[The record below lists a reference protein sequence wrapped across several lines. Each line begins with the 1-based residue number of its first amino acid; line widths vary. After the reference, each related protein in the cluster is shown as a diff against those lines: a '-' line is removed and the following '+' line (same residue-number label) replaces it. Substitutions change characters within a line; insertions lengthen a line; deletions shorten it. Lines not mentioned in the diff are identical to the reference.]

1 MKVNFKEAKK
11 LREILVQAVYQF
23 LFNNQNTSEIYD
35 QFAKEH
41 QNKKINLEILN
52 SKLKSIE
59 LNSHK
64 INQAI
69 DKTDF
74 DISKIDLIDKA
85 ILYVAFE
92 EIIFGELDHPVVI
105 DEAIRLSKKFSN
117 PDSFKFLNA
126 IIDKYIKRDFE
137 V

>member
-1 MKVNFKEAKK
+1 MKINFKAAKK

-23 LFNNQNTSEIYD
+23 LFNNQDTSEIYA
-35 QFAKEH
+35 QFVKEH
-41 QNKKINLEILN
+41 QNKKINFEILN
-52 SKLKSIE
+52 SKLRSIE
-59 LNSHK
+59 LNSEK

-126 IIDKYIKRDFE
+126 IIDKYIKL
-137 V
+137 

>member
-1 MKVNFKEAKK
+1 LKINFKAAKK

-23 LFNNQNTSEIYD
+23 LFNNQDTSEIYD
-35 QFAKEH
+35 QFVKEH
-41 QNKKINLEILN
+41 QNKKINFEILN
-52 SKLKSIE
+52 SKLRSIE
-59 LNSHK
+59 VNSEK

-126 IIDKYIKRDFE
+126 IIDKYIKL
-137 V
+137 

>member
-1 MKVNFKEAKK
+1 MKVNFKEVKK

-59 LNSHK
+59 LNSQK

-92 EIIFGELDHPVVI
+92 EIIYGELDHPVVI

-126 IIDKYIKRDFE
+126 IIDKYIKL
-137 V
+137 

>member
-1 MKVNFKEAKK
+1 M
-11 LREILVQAVYQF
+11 QAVYQF

-59 LNSHK
+59 LNSQK

-126 IIDKYIKRDFE
+126 IIDKYIKL
-137 V
+137 

>member
-1 MKVNFKEAKK
+1 MKINFKAAKK

-41 QNKKINLEILN
+41 QNKKINFEILN
-52 SKLKSIE
+52 SKLRSIE
-59 LNSHK
+59 LNSEK

-126 IIDKYIKRDFE
+126 IIDKYIKL
-137 V
+137 

>member
-1 MKVNFKEAKK
+1 MKVNFKEVKK

-35 QFAKEH
+35 QFVKEH

-126 IIDKYIKRDFE
+126 IIDKYIKL
-137 V
+137 

>member
-1 MKVNFKEAKK
+1 LKVNFKEAKK

-52 SKLKSIE
+52 SKLRSIE
-59 LNSHK
+59 LNSEK

-69 DKTDF
+69 YKTDF

-92 EIIFGELDHPVVI
+92 EIIFGELDYPVVI

-126 IIDKYIKRDFE
+126 IIDKYIKL
-137 V
+137 

>member
-1 MKVNFKEAKK
+1 MKVNFKEVKK

-92 EIIFGELDHPVVI
+92 EIIYGELDHPVVI

-126 IIDKYIKRDFE
+126 IIDKYIKL
-137 V
+137 

>member
-1 MKVNFKEAKK
+1 MKVNFKEVKK

-69 DKTDF
+69 DKTGF

-105 DEAIRLSKKFSN
+105 DEAIRISKKFSN

-126 IIDKYIKRDFE
+126 IIDKYIKL
-137 V
+137 

>member
-35 QFAKEH
+35 QFTKEH
-41 QNKKINLEILN
+41 QHKKINLEILN

-59 LNSHK
+59 LNSQK

-126 IIDKYIKRDFE
+126 IIDKYIKL
-137 V
+137 

>member
-1 MKVNFKEAKK
+1 LKVNFKEVKK

-23 LFNNQNTSEIYD
+23 LFTNQNISEIYE

-126 IIDKYIKRDFE
+126 IIDKYIKL
-137 V
+137 

>member
-11 LREILVQAVYQF
+11 LRELLVQAVYQF

-41 QNKKINLEILN
+41 QNKKISLEILN

-64 INQAI
+64 INQSI

-126 IIDKYIKRDFE
+126 IIDKYSKL
-137 V
+137 

>member
-1 MKVNFKEAKK
+1 LKINFKAAKK

-52 SKLKSIE
+52 SKLRSIE
-59 LNSHK
+59 LNSQK
-64 INQAI
+64 IDQAI

-126 IIDKYIKRDFE
+126 IIDKYIKL
-137 V
+137 

>member
-59 LNSHK
+59 LNSQK

-92 EIIFGELDHPVVI
+92 EIIFGELDHPVII

-126 IIDKYIKRDFE
+126 IIDKYIKL
-137 V
+137 

>member
-59 LNSHK
+59 LNSDK

-92 EIIFGELDHPVVI
+92 EIIYGELDHPVVI

-126 IIDKYIKRDFE
+126 IIDKYIKL
-137 V
+137 

>member
-1 MKVNFKEAKK
+1 MKINFKAAKK

-23 LFNNQNTSEIYD
+23 LFNNQDTSEIYD
-35 QFAKEH
+35 QFVKEH
-41 QNKKINLEILN
+41 QNKKINFDILN
-52 SKLKSIE
+52 SKLRSIE
-59 LNSHK
+59 LNSEK

-126 IIDKYIKRDFE
+126 IIDKYIKL
-137 V
+137 

>member
-23 LFNNQNTSEIYD
+23 IFNNQNTSEIYD

-59 LNSHK
+59 LNSDK

-126 IIDKYIKRDFE
+126 IIDKYIKL
-137 V
+137 

>member
-59 LNSHK
+59 LNSDK

-126 IIDKYIKRDFE
+126 IIDKYIKL
-137 V
+137 

>member
-1 MKVNFKEAKK
+1 MKVNFKEVKK

-74 DISKIDLIDKA
+74 DISKRDLIDKA

-126 IIDKYIKRDFE
+126 IIDKYIKL
-137 V
+137 

>member
-1 MKVNFKEAKK
+1 MKINFKAAKK

-23 LFNNQNTSEIYD
+23 LFNNQDTSEIYE
-35 QFAKEH
+35 QFVKEH
-41 QNKKINLEILN
+41 QNKKINFEILN
-52 SKLKSIE
+52 SKLRSIE
-59 LNSHK
+59 LNSEK

-69 DKTDF
+69 YKTDF

-126 IIDKYIKRDFE
+126 IIDKYIKL
-137 V
+137 

>member
-23 LFNNQNTSEIYD
+23 IFNNQNTSEIYD
-35 QFAKEH
+35 QFVKEH
-41 QNKKINLEILN
+41 QHKKINLEILN

-59 LNSHK
+59 LNSDK

-92 EIIFGELDHPVVI
+92 EIIYGELDHPVVI

-126 IIDKYIKRDFE
+126 IIDKYIKL
-137 V
+137 

>member
-1 MKVNFKEAKK
+1 LKVNFKEAKK

-52 SKLKSIE
+52 SKLRSIE
-59 LNSHK
+59 LNSEK

-126 IIDKYIKRDFE
+126 IIDKYIKL
-137 V
+137 

>member
-1 MKVNFKEAKK
+1 MKINFKAAKK

-23 LFNNQNTSEIYD
+23 LFNNQDTSEIYD
-35 QFAKEH
+35 QFVKEH
-41 QNKKINLEILN
+41 QNKKINFEILN
-52 SKLKSIE
+52 SKLRSIE
-59 LNSHK
+59 LNSEK

-85 ILYVAFE
+85 ILYIAFE

-117 PDSFKFLNA
+117 PDSFRFLNA
-126 IIDKYIKRDFE
+126 IIDKYIKL
-137 V
+137 

>member
-23 LFNNQNTSEIYD
+23 LFNNQNTSEIYY

-41 QNKKINLEILN
+41 QNKNINLEILN

-126 IIDKYIKRDFE
+126 IIDKYIKL
-137 V
+137 

>member
-1 MKVNFKEAKK
+1 LKVNFKEVKK

-52 SKLKSIE
+52 SKLRSIE
-59 LNSHK
+59 LNSEK

-69 DKTDF
+69 YKTDF

-126 IIDKYIKRDFE
+126 IIDKYIKL
-137 V
+137 

>member
-1 MKVNFKEAKK
+1 MKINFKAAKK

-23 LFNNQNTSEIYD
+23 LFNNQDTSEIYD
-35 QFAKEH
+35 QFVKEH
-41 QNKKINLEILN
+41 QNKKINLETLN
-52 SKLKSIE
+52 SKLRSIE
-59 LNSHK
+59 LNSEK

-126 IIDKYIKRDFE
+126 IIDKYIKL
-137 V
+137 

>member
-1 MKVNFKEAKK
+1 MKVNFKEVKK

-59 LNSHK
+59 LNSQK
-64 INQAI
+64 INQSI

-126 IIDKYIKRDFE
+126 IIDKYIKL
-137 V
+137 

>member
-11 LREILVQAVYQF
+11 LREILVQALYQF

-126 IIDKYIKRDFE
+126 IIDKYIKL
-137 V
+137 

>member
-1 MKVNFKEAKK
+1 MKINFKAAKK

-23 LFNNQNTSEIYD
+23 LFNNQDTSEIYD
-35 QFAKEH
+35 QFVKEH
-41 QNKKINLEILN
+41 QNKKINFEILN
-52 SKLKSIE
+52 SKLRSIE
-59 LNSHK
+59 LNSEK

-74 DISKIDLIDKA
+74 DVSKIDLIDKA

-126 IIDKYIKRDFE
+126 IIDKYIKL
-137 V
+137 

>member
-59 LNSHK
+59 LNSQK
-64 INQAI
+64 INKAI

-126 IIDKYIKRDFE
+126 IIDKYIKL
-137 V
+137 

>member
-52 SKLKSIE
+52 SKLRSIE

-126 IIDKYIKRDFE
+126 IIDKYIKL
-137 V
+137 

>member
-117 PDSFKFLNA
+117 PDYFKFLNA
-126 IIDKYIKRDFE
+126 IIDTYIKL
-137 V
+137 

>member
-1 MKVNFKEAKK
+1 MKINFKEAKK
-11 LREILVQAVYQF
+11 IREMLAQAVYQL
-23 LFNNQNTSEIYD
+23 LFNDQDASEIFD

-41 QNKKINLEILN
+41 QDKKINLEVLG

-59 LNSHK
+59 SNYNK

-69 DKTDF
+69 DKTEF

-92 EIIFGELDHPVVI
+92 EILYGQLDHPVII
-105 DEAIRLSKKFSN
+105 DEAIRLAKKFSN

-126 IIDKYIKRDFE
+126 IIDKYIKL
-137 V
+137 

>member
-1 MKVNFKEAKK
+1 MKINFKEAKK
-11 LREILVQAVYQF
+11 IREMLAQAVYQL
-23 LFNNQNTSEIYD
+23 LFNDQDASEIFD
-35 QFAKEH
+35 QFAREH
-41 QNKKINLEILN
+41 QDKKINLEVLG

-59 LNSHK
+59 SNYNK

-69 DKTDF
+69 DKTEF

-92 EIIFGELDHPVVI
+92 EILYGQLDHPVII
-105 DEAIRLSKKFSN
+105 DEAIRLAKKFSN

-126 IIDKYIKRDFE
+126 IIDKYIKL
-137 V
+137 

>member
-23 LFNNQNTSEIYD
+23 IFNNQNTSEIYD

-126 IIDKYIKRDFE
+126 IIDKYIKL
-137 V
+137 

>member
-1 MKVNFKEAKK
+1 MKVNFKEVKK

-23 LFNNQNTSEIYD
+23 LFTNQNISEIYE

-126 IIDKYIKRDFE
+126 IIDKYIKL
-137 V
+137 

>member
-1 MKVNFKEAKK
+1 MKINFKAAKK

-23 LFNNQNTSEIYD
+23 LFNNQDTSEIYD
-35 QFAKEH
+35 QFVKEH
-41 QNKKINLEILN
+41 QNKKINFEILN
-52 SKLKSIE
+52 SKLRSIE
-59 LNSHK
+59 LNSEK

-92 EIIFGELDHPVVI
+92 EIIYGELDHPVVI

-126 IIDKYIKRDFE
+126 IIDKYIKL
-137 V
+137 

>member
-1 MKVNFKEAKK
+1 MKVNFKEVKK

-74 DISKIDLIDKA
+74 DLSKIDLIDKA

-126 IIDKYIKRDFE
+126 IIDKYIKL
-137 V
+137 

>member
-59 LNSHK
+59 LNSQK

-126 IIDKYIKRDFE
+126 IIDKYIKL
-137 V
+137 